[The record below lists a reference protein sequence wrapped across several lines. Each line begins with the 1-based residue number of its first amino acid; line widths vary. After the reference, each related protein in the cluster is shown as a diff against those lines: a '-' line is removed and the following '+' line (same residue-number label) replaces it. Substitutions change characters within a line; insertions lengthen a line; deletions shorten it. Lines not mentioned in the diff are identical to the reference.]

1 MVTMKMGYAD
11 KSYGIYTPS
20 LLLNCNL
27 SSLTTVYKYA
37 VSIVSGKQR
46 GKEPVR

>member
-1 MVTMKMGYAD
+1 MVTMKMSYAY
-11 KSYGIYTPS
+11 KAYGIYTPS
-20 LLLNCNL
+20 LLFNGNL

-46 GKEPVR
+46 GEEPVR